1 MESEDAA
8 ARYSRR
14 CVCQYLGERH
24 SLFRTLYSRSR
35 PGLCTPSS
43 KKSVRHQARTEE
55 HGRCMSSF
63 ASPYV
68 VLPFPDL
75 VGIGDR
81 LLMGESLLWLLRRTL
96 HRCGAPF
103 RVLSLLDR
111 WLFLSWNPSPRA
123 ADRGSLSSCGAAVA
137 MASYHSAL
145 GLVV

>member
-1 MESEDAA
+1 
-8 ARYSRR
+8 
-14 CVCQYLGERH
+14 
-24 SLFRTLYSRSR
+24 
-35 PGLCTPSS
+35 
-43 KKSVRHQARTEE
+43 
-55 HGRCMSSF
+55 MSSF

-81 LLMGESLLWLLRRTL
+81 FLMGESLLWLLRTTL

-123 ADRGSLSSCGAAVA
+123 ADRGFPCRPVAQRLQWLPTTALSD
-137 MASYHSAL
+137 
-145 GLVV
+145 